1 MSLKTQLAAAA
12 VVALTLAGTFAAT
25 SEVQARPRWGTALG
39 LGIGAGVLL
48 GAAAAHSY
56 PAYGYRRCRF
66 VRQFDAYGY
75 YVGTVQVCDV
85 Y

>member
-1 MSLKTQLAAAA
+1 MSLKTKFAA
-12 VVALTLAGTFAAT
+12 VAVATLALAGTLVT
-25 SEVQARPRWGTALG
+25 SSEVQARPRWGALG

-48 GAAAAHSY
+48 GAAAAHAY
-56 PAYGYRRCRF
+56 PVYGYQRCRF

-75 YVGTVQVCDV
+75 YVGTVRVCDV